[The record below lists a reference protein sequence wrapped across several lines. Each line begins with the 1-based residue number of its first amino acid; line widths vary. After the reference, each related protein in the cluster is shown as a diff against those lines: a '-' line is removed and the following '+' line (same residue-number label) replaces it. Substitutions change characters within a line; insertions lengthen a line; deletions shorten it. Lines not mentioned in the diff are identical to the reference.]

1 MSKATSKSMDTS
13 IQKNRIIGKMNGAA
27 TGPTLIFVAGI
38 HGNEPAGIYAA
49 RDVLRTLELKKDNFK
64 GSLYAISGNL
74 PALGKGVRYNTT
86 DLNRLWTEENIE
98 KVEQHENQD
107 LTAELLQLKEI
118 YTTIKL
124 ILEKEK
130 GPFYFFDLHTTSSN
144 SIPFITVN
152 DSLLNR
158 KYTSQYPLPLILGIE
173 EFLEGALLSYINEL
187 GYIAFGFE
195 GGQHDAPESIDAHI
209 AFIYLSI
216 VFSGC
221 LKKSEVNFEKYY
233 RYLFHSTENF
243 QAFYEIYK
251 RYEIKPFEDFK
262 MDPGFNNFQPI
273 TKGMPLAQSN
283 GKRIVAAQRGN
294 IFMPLYQGK
303 GNDGFFMIRKVPK
316 VFLTISKLLRNIKF
330 DSFLTLLPGV
340 SWASS
345 KKNELIVN
353 LKVARF
359 FTKNFLHLLG
369 YRSRH
374 VDKSNLIVKN
384 REAASR
390 ESEYDYWFK
399 Q

>member
-1 MSKATSKSMDTS
+1 MSEATSNS
-13 IQKNRIIGKMNGAA
+13 IDNSVQKNRIIGKINSNVA
-27 TGPTLIFVAGI
+27 GPTLIFVAGI
-38 HGNEPAGIYAA
+38 HGNEPAGIYAL
-49 RDVLRTLELKKDNFK
+49 RSVLRTLAFKNDSFK

-74 PALGKGVRYNTT
+74 PALEKGVRYTT
-86 DLNRLWTEENIE
+86 YDLNRLWTKENIE
-98 KVEQHENQD
+98 KVEQKNNQNLED
-107 LTAELLQLKEI
+107 ELLQLKEL
-118 YTTIKL
+118 YSHIKD
-124 ILEKEK
+124 ILKKEK

-195 GGQHDAPESIDAHI
+195 GGQHDALASIDAHI

-221 LKKSEVNFEKYY
+221 LKKSEVTFEKYHT
-233 RYLFHSTENF
+233 YLYHSTENF

-273 TKGMPLAQSN
+273 KKGIPLAKSN
-283 GKRIVAAQRGN
+283 GKQIVATHQGN

-303 GNDGFFMIRKVPK
+303 GNDGFFMIREVPK

-345 KKNELIVN
+345 RKDALIVN
-353 LKVARF
+353 LKIARF
-359 FTKNFLHLLG
+359 FTKNFFHLLG
-369 YRSRH
+369 YRSRTI
-374 VDKSNLIVKN
+374 DTTNLIVKS
-384 REAASR
+384 REASSR
-390 ESEYDYWFK
+390 NSEYDFWFK
-399 Q
+399 K